1 MALSD
6 VTVNKS
12 TSGLGR
18 SLPNNDHISALVFY
32 SDATLPSGFSSSAR
46 IKTVYSLADA
56 VALGITNTHLGETK
70 STATW
75 AASAAGAVGDVV
87 KITCATIQGTVTL
100 CNYTMVTGDTATTTT
115 VATALKNAINA
126 LTYVHGFTATSSTN
140 TLTIIATP
148 GQGVFLNT
156 GTPYTVTITGTV
168 AGTLTQNVIAG
179 VASDID
185 ILYYHVKRFFARQPK
200 GKLYIDIEATAD
212 VGTFSK
218 VTTLQNNAQ
227 GEIIQAGTYYK
238 STAHT
243 SAHLTTMQSILTA
256 LETNKKP
263 MAGMIMQGDYSAV
276 TDWSLEPNLHL
287 LSNANVQACIAQDG
301 AGDGYV
307 LWKATGK
314 TIGAVGELLG
324 TYALAKVNEN
334 PGWVGKFPLVDTEFD
349 TIALA
354 NGDAYLSL
362 SDGLIDNLNSY
373 GYVFFRKL
381 VGKSGSYWNGSF
393 TAVATTSDYSKFNNN
408 RTITKA
414 VKNTRAILLDA
425 LNSPI
430 KVNADGT
437 LSDDVIG
444 YFKGLCKQA
453 IDPMMRDDEISAYDV
468 IINPAQNVLS
478 TGKLAVT
485 IKIVPVGDAEFIE
498 VNIGFTISLS

>member
-1 MALSD
+1 MFSD
-6 VTVNKS
+6 VTINKS

-18 SLPNNDHISALVFY
+18 QLPNNDHISSLTFY
-32 SDATLPSGFSSSAR
+32 SDATLPSGFSSGSR
-46 IKTVYSLADA
+46 IKIVRSVADA
-56 VALGITNTHLGETK
+56 EALGITNTHLGETK
-70 STATW
+70 STGTYAV
-75 AASAAGAVGDVV
+75 SAAGAAGDVF
-87 KITCATIQGTVTL
+87 KMYAATIQGSILL
-100 CNYTMVTGDTATTTT
+100 CSFTAAAGDVSTTTT
-115 VATALKNAINA
+115 MATAIKNAINA
-126 LTYVHGFTATSSTN
+126 RTYIHGFTSTSSTS
-140 TLTIIATP
+140 TVTMIATP
-148 GQGVFLNT
+148 GQGVFLNS
-156 GTPYTVTITGTV
+156 GTVYSAVITGTI
-168 AGTLTQNVIAG
+168 AGTFTQNVVVG

-185 ILYYHVKRFFARQPK
+185 IMYYHIKRFFARQPK
-200 GKLYIDIEATAD
+200 GKLYVQIEASSD

-218 VTTLQNNAQ
+218 ITTLQNYAQ
-227 GEIIQAGTYYK
+227 GEILQGGTYYK
-238 STAHT
+238 NTAHT

-263 MAGMIMQGDYSAV
+263 MAGMIMQGDYQAV
-276 TDWSLEPNLHL
+276 TDWTTEPNLRTL
-287 LSNANVQACIAQDG
+287 INPQVQACIAQDG
-301 AGDGYV
+301 AGEGYV

-362 SDGLIDNLNSY
+362 SDGVLDGLNSY
-373 GYVFFRKL
+373 GYVFLRKL

-393 TAVATTSDYSKFNNN
+393 TAVATTSDYCKFNNN

-414 VKNTRAILLDA
+414 IKNTRAILLDA

-444 YFKGLCKQA
+444 YFTGLCKQA
-453 IDPMMRDDEISAYDV
+453 IDPMMRDDEISNYK
-468 IINPAQNVLS
+468 IIIDPSQNVLS
-478 TGKLAVT
+478 TSTLAVT
-485 IKIVPVGDAEFIE
+485 IKIVPVGDAEYIT
-498 VNIGFTISLS
+498 VNIGFTLSLK

>member
-1 MALSD
+1 MLSD
-6 VTVNKS
+6 VTINKS

-18 SLPNNDHISALVFY
+18 SLPNNDHISSLTFY
-32 SDATLPSGFSSSAR
+32 SGATLPTGFDANNR
-46 IKTVYSLADA
+46 IKTVRSLADA
-56 VALGITNTHLGETK
+56 EALGILDTHLGETA
-70 STATW
+70 STGTYAV
-75 AASAAGAVGDVV
+75 SVSGAAGDIV
-87 KITCATIQGTVTL
+87 KLYAATIQGSVLL
-100 CNYTMVTGDTATTTT
+100 CSFVASAADVVSTTTM
-115 VATALKNAINA
+115 ATAIKNAINA
-126 LTYVHGFTATSSTN
+126 MTYIHGFTATSN
-140 TLTIIATP
+140 TLTVTIIATP
-148 GQGVFLNT
+148 GQGVYLNT
-156 GTPYTVTITGTV
+156 GTVYSAVITGTV
-168 AGTLTQNVIAG
+168 AGTFTQNVIAG

-185 ILYYHVKRFFARQPK
+185 IMHYHIKRFFARQPK
-200 GKLYIDIEATAD
+200 GKLYVQIEATAD
-212 VGTFSK
+212 VGTFAK
-218 VTTLQNNAQ
+218 ITTLQNFAQ
-227 GEIIQAGTYYK
+227 GEILQGGTYYK

-243 SAHLTTMQSILTA
+243 SAHLTTMQSILAA

-276 TDWSLEPNLHL
+276 TDWTTEPNLHT
-287 LSNANVQACIAQDG
+287 LSNPQVQACIAQDG

-334 PGWVGKFPLVDTEFD
+334 PGWVGKFPLIDNEFD

-362 SDGLIDNLNSY
+362 SDGVIDGLNSY

-381 VGKSGSYWNGSF
+381 VGKTGSYWNGSF

-408 RTITKA
+408 RTIVKA
-414 VKNTRAILLDA
+414 IKNTRALLLDA

-430 KVNADGT
+430 KINADGT

-453 IDPMMRDDEISAYDV
+453 IDPMMRDDEISAYD
-468 IINPAQNVLS
+468 IIIDPAQNVLS
-478 TGKLAVT
+478 TSTLAVT
-485 IKIVPVGDAEFIE
+485 IKIVPVGDAEFIT
-498 VNIGFTISLS
+498 VNIGFTLSLT